1 MDSHAPT
8 PSGGGGTW
16 WTDEK
21 HLHFL
26 DSLESSFLRTMLV
39 RRSNRPVLRLDR
51 HLPDSGD
58 STSDLTPP
66 GTRKTK
72 TTRDT
77 YCRLDGPAAKK
88 SRHSRPSR
96 NHSCDDQVVPQIAKR
111 AADEDEEDPTNVQ
124 ASQAR
129 PT

>member
-26 DSLESSFLRTMLV
+26 DSLESSFLRTMFV

-51 HLPDSGD
+51 HLPDSSD

-66 GTRKTK
+66 RPRKTR
-72 TTRDT
+72 TTRDI
-77 YCRLDGPAAKK
+77 CRLDAPAAKK

-96 NHSCDDQVVPQIAKR
+96 IPSCDDQVVPQITKR
-111 AADEDEEDPTNVQ
+111 AADEDEKDPSNVQ